1 MITWR
6 EAAIEALNG
15 AGPLTV
21 QQVTER
27 IGSSGL
33 RPLTGLTPEASVGAQ
48 LYSAIQDG
56 DPRVRQVGPGTFEH
70 TGSSAAAPTHQDLAR
85 LEFMDIRTVW
95 PDEARHFTPW
105 LLQNADRLEAE
116 LGIEI
121 ELERSEHPVGTFS
134 LDLFGRDH
142 THECPLI
149 VENQLEETDHR
160 HLGQLLTYAA
170 GTDALTVVWIAAS
183 FRDEHRQALEYLNDL
198 AGDNARFF
206 GLMIQAAVIGDS
218 PPAPVF
224 TRLVEPSNW
233 RAQVRAQQSTSRMSE
248 IQALYLEFWTT
259 YLERLH
265 AEKPGV
271 TNVRAPQA
279 QNWMGLNFL
288 GRGLSV
294 NAVFIREGQLTC
306 ELYID
311 AGDAD
316 VNTAIFRALR
326 ELEVELAREL
336 DQDLEW
342 QELPQRRACRIR
354 AAIPGSVRGGNEQ
367 SELIDWLLTTHPRF
381 TEVFRP
387 VVATLSDSL
396 WDQSIPEA

>member
-6 EAAIEALNG
+6 EAATEALVG

-27 IGSSGL
+27 IGSSGI
-33 RPLTGLTPEASVGAQ
+33 RPLTGQTPEASVGAQ
-48 LYSAIQDG
+48 LYSALQDG
-56 DPRVRQVGPGTFEH
+56 DPRLRQVGPGTFEH
-70 TGSSAAAPTHQDLAR
+70 TGSTAAPPTQQDLAR
-85 LEFMDIRTVW
+85 LEFMDLRSIW

-121 ELERSEHPVGTFS
+121 ELERSEHPVGPFA

-170 GTDALTVVWIAAS
+170 GTDALTVVWIAAK

-206 GLMIQAAVIGDS
+206 GLTIQAAVIGDS
-218 PPAPVF
+218 PPALVF
-224 TRLVEPSNW
+224 TRVVEPSNW
-233 RAQVRAQQSTSRMSE
+233 RAQVRAQQSTSSLSE
-248 IQALYLEFWTT
+248 TQALYLQFWTA
-259 YLERLH
+259 YLDRLH
-265 AEKPGV
+265 SEQPGV

-279 QNWMGLNFL
+279 NNWMGLNFL
-288 GRGLSV
+288 GRGLAM
-294 NAVFIREGQLTC
+294 NAAFIREGKLAC

-316 VNTAIFRALR
+316 INVAILEALGEHQTEIEQALGR
-326 ELEVELAREL
+326 P
-336 DQDLEW
+336 LEW
-342 QELPQRRACRIR
+342 QEMPQRRACRIR
-354 AAIPGSVRGGNEQ
+354 SATAGSVREEGTQ
-367 SELIDWLLTTHPRF
+367 PALVDWLLDTHPRM

-387 VVATLSDSL
+387 YVAAVDDAL
-396 WDQSIPEA
+396 WQQPPPE